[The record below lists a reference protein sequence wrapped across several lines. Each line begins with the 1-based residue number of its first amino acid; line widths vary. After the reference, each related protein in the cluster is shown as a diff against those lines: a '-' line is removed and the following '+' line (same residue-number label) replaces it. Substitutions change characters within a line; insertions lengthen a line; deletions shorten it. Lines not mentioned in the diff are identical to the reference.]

1 MKKFLLL
8 SSILLITLLA
18 ACGGNDDASGS
29 DEPEENQEVSTDN
42 ESSESN
48 ETNESNEVS
57 DTHLDTGDYV
67 YEIKEIEQ
75 MESRFGDGTQ
85 IIAVELSFTNN
96 SDVPVSPWMSLGFFA
111 EQETDTTVEQ
121 LNGAN
126 GLFPEDYKTELV
138 EMGDT
143 DVKPGATVDA
153 VIGYELLYPGEPVRL
168 FDVMAMSDEELT
180 FERTV
185 ETTE

>member
-1 MKKFLLL
+1 MKKILLL
-8 SSILLITLLA
+8 SSILLIALLA
-18 ACGGNDDASGS
+18 ACSGS
-29 DEPEENQEVSTDN
+29 NEDAGVGGSNGSEESKEESTDN
-42 ESSESN
+42 ESSESK
-48 ETNESNEVS
+48 EIS

-75 MESRFGDGTQ
+75 MESKFEDGTK

-96 SDVPVSPWMSLGFFA
+96 SDEPASPWMSLGFFA

-126 GLFPEDYKTELV
+126 GLFPEDYKQELV
-138 EMGDT
+138 VMGDT

-168 FDVMAMSDEELT
+168 YEAMAMSDEELT